1 MKQARMIGNFVEQMV
16 KAKAISDESLCE
28 LIGISEVQLHR
39 FLKGQVILPFAQIT
53 KLALVLGVSVS
64 QILNGDED
72 TYNRTVVHS
81 EGSFSKNENREKILD
96 IIDDYMDLC
105 NALRIG
111 E

>member
-1 MKQARMIGNFVEQMV
+1 MKQARMIGNFVEQMA

-39 FLKGQVILPFAQIT
+39 FFKGQVILSFVQLT
-53 KLALVLGVSVS
+53 KLASAFGISIS

-72 TYNRTVVHS
+72 IYNRTVVHS
-81 EGSFSKNENREKILD
+81 EGVFSKNENREKILD

-105 NALRIG
+105 NTLRTG